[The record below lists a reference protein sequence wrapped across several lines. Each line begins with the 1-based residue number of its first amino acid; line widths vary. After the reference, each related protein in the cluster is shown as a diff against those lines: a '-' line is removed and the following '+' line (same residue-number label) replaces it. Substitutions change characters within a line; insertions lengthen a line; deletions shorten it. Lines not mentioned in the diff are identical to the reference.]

1 MSVEKHKCVE
11 SDSLLDCVHGKDT
24 EAFLEELVQDEFLDW
39 HLGDAKKDTTPKIKR
54 ESDDHPSETLTGIK
68 NLGQKPIEDAKK
80 TGHLGAKKETTTKIK
95 RQGDN
100 RKTSTKTLSQKPEQD
115 TTKTAKREKSVPIK
129 PSPTPQPQRKWTRF
143 PSRLSSP
150 HDTAPEPQTANAT
163 CMETDEVDSG
173 SRDINKNSS
182 SDPGLNVMDTM
193 QENDWEDESH
203 AKLGITNKTMERYL
217 EGLWHDVKKGHPDMR
232 TTRRSSTTSL
242 DSIVSSSSSSSQ
254 DQGHDR
260 KYLFACTEEELID
273 RKMRDVHKKFSEN
286 ICDNWADDVELALMI
301 TKRQAKGRNI
311 KNGEMKKLLNNILE
325 QK

>member
-39 HLGDAKKDTTPKIKR
+39 HLGDAKKNTTPKIKR

-68 NLGQKPIEDAKK
+68 NLGQKPLEDAKK
-80 TGHLGAKKETTTKIK
+80 TGQLGAKKETT
-95 RQGDN
+95 
-100 RKTSTKTLSQKPEQD
+100 
-115 TTKTAKREKSVPIK
+115 TAKREKSVPIK

-150 HDTAPEPQTANAT
+150 DDTAPEQQTANAT

-182 SDPGLNVMDTM
+182 TDPGLNFMDTM

-203 AKLGITNKTMERYL
+203 AKLGITHKTMERYL
-217 EGLWHDVKKGHPDMR
+217 EGLWHDVKKGHPDIR

-242 DSIVSSSSSSSQ
+242 DSIVSSSSSNSQ

-260 KYLFACTEEELID
+260 NYLLARTEEELID
-273 RKMRDVHKKFSEN
+273 CKMRDVHKKFSEN

-301 TKRQAKGRNI
+301 MKRQAKGRNI
-311 KNGEMKKLLNNILE
+311 KNGEMKKLLNKILE
-325 QK
+325 QQ

>member
-68 NLGQKPIEDAKK
+68 NLGQKPLEDAKK
-80 TGHLGAKKETTTKIK
+80 TGQLGAKKETT
-95 RQGDN
+95 
-100 RKTSTKTLSQKPEQD
+100 
-115 TTKTAKREKSVPIK
+115 TAKREKSVPIK

-150 HDTAPEPQTANAT
+150 DDTAPEQQTANAT

-182 SDPGLNVMDTM
+182 TDPGLNFMDTM

-203 AKLGITNKTMERYL
+203 AKLGITHKTMERYL
-217 EGLWHDVKKGHPDMR
+217 EGLWHDVKKGHPDIR

-242 DSIVSSSSSSSQ
+242 DSIVSSSSSNSQ

-260 KYLFACTEEELID
+260 KYLLVRTEEELID
-273 RKMRDVHKKFSEN
+273 CKMRDVHKKFSEN

-301 TKRQAKGRNI
+301 MKRQAKGRNI
-311 KNGEMKKLLNNILE
+311 KNGEMKKLLNKILE
-325 QK
+325 QQ

>member
-54 ESDDHPSETLTGIK
+54 ESDDHPGETLTGIK
-68 NLGQKPIEDAKK
+68 NLGQKPLEDAKK
-80 TGHLGAKKETTTKIK
+80 TGQLGAKKETT
-95 RQGDN
+95 
-100 RKTSTKTLSQKPEQD
+100 
-115 TTKTAKREKSVPIK
+115 TAKREKSVPIK

-150 HDTAPEPQTANAT
+150 EDTAPEQQTANAT

-182 SDPGLNVMDTM
+182 TDPGLNFMDTM

-203 AKLGITNKTMERYL
+203 AKLGITHKTMERYL
-217 EGLWHDVKKGHPDMR
+217 EGLWHDVKKGHPDIR

-242 DSIVSSSSSSSQ
+242 DSIASSSSSNSQ

-260 KYLFACTEEELID
+260 KYLLARTEEELID
-273 RKMRDVHKKFSEN
+273 CKMRDVHKKFSEN

-301 TKRQAKGRNI
+301 MKRQAKGRNI
-311 KNGEMKKLLNNILE
+311 KNGEMKKLLNKILE
-325 QK
+325 QQ

>member
-68 NLGQKPIEDAKK
+68 NLGQKPLEDAKK
-80 TGHLGAKKETTTKIK
+80 TGQLGAKKETT
-95 RQGDN
+95 
-100 RKTSTKTLSQKPEQD
+100 
-115 TTKTAKREKSVPIK
+115 TAKREKSVPIK

-150 HDTAPEPQTANAT
+150 DDTAPEQQTANAT

-182 SDPGLNVMDTM
+182 TDPGLNFMDTM

-203 AKLGITNKTMERYL
+203 AKLGITHKTMERYL
-217 EGLWHDVKKGHPDMR
+217 EGLWHDVKKGHPDIR

-242 DSIVSSSSSSSQ
+242 DSIASSSSSNSQ

-260 KYLFACTEEELID
+260 KYLLARTEEELID
-273 RKMRDVHKKFSEN
+273 CKMRDVHKKFSEN

-301 TKRQAKGRNI
+301 MKRQAKGRNI

>member
-24 EAFLEELVQDEFLDW
+24 VAFLEELVQDEFLDW

-68 NLGQKPIEDAKK
+68 NLGQKPLEDAKK
-80 TGHLGAKKETTTKIK
+80 TGQLGAKKETT
-95 RQGDN
+95 
-100 RKTSTKTLSQKPEQD
+100 
-115 TTKTAKREKSVPIK
+115 TAKREKSVPIK

-150 HDTAPEPQTANAT
+150 DDTAPEQQTANAT

-173 SRDINKNSS
+173 SRDNNKNSS
-182 SDPGLNVMDTM
+182 TDPGLNFMDTM

-203 AKLGITNKTMERYL
+203 AKLGITHKTMERYL
-217 EGLWHDVKKGHPDMR
+217 EGLWHDVKKGHPDIR

-242 DSIVSSSSSSSQ
+242 DSIVSSSSSNSQ

-260 KYLFACTEEELID
+260 KYLLARTEEELID
-273 RKMRDVHKKFSEN
+273 CKMRDVHKKFSEN

-301 TKRQAKGRNI
+301 MKRQAKGRNI

>member
-54 ESDDHPSETLTGIK
+54 ESDDHPGETLTGIK
-68 NLGQKPIEDAKK
+68 NLGQKPLEDAKK
-80 TGHLGAKKETTTKIK
+80 TGQLGAKKETT
-95 RQGDN
+95 
-100 RKTSTKTLSQKPEQD
+100 
-115 TTKTAKREKSVPIK
+115 TAKREKSVPIK
-129 PSPTPQPQRKWTRF
+129 PSSTPQPQRKWTRF

-150 HDTAPEPQTANAT
+150 DDTAPEQQTANAT

-182 SDPGLNVMDTM
+182 TDPGLNFMDTM

-203 AKLGITNKTMERYL
+203 AKLGITQKTMERYL
-217 EGLWHDVKKGHPDMR
+217 EGLWHDVKKGHPDIR

-242 DSIVSSSSSSSQ
+242 DSIASSSSSNSQ

-260 KYLFACTEEELID
+260 KYLLARTEEELID
-273 RKMRDVHKKFSEN
+273 CKMRDVHKKFSEN

-301 TKRQAKGRNI
+301 MKRQAKGRNI
-311 KNGEMKKLLNNILE
+311 KNGEMKKLLNKILE
-325 QK
+325 QQ

>member
-24 EAFLEELVQDEFLDW
+24 VAFLEELVQDEFLDW

-54 ESDDHPSETLTGIK
+54 ESDDHPGETLTGIK
-68 NLGQKPIEDAKK
+68 NLGQKPLEDAKK
-80 TGHLGAKKETTTKIK
+80 TGQLGAKKETT
-95 RQGDN
+95 
-100 RKTSTKTLSQKPEQD
+100 
-115 TTKTAKREKSVPIK
+115 TAKREKSVPIK

-150 HDTAPEPQTANAT
+150 DDTAPEQQTANAT

-173 SRDINKNSS
+173 SRDNNKNSS
-182 SDPGLNVMDTM
+182 TDPGLNFMDTM

-203 AKLGITNKTMERYL
+203 AKLGITHKTMERYL
-217 EGLWHDVKKGHPDMR
+217 EGLWHDVKKGHPDIR

-242 DSIVSSSSSSSQ
+242 DSIASSSSSNSQ

-260 KYLFACTEEELID
+260 KYLLARTEEELID
-273 RKMRDVHKKFSEN
+273 CKMRDVHKKFSEN

-301 TKRQAKGRNI
+301 MKRQAKGRNI
-311 KNGEMKKLLNNILE
+311 KNGEMKKLLNKILE
-325 QK
+325 QQ

>member
-39 HLGDAKKDTTPKIKR
+39 HLGDAKKDTTPKITR
-54 ESDDHPSETLTGIK
+54 ESDDHPGETLTGIK
-68 NLGQKPIEDAKK
+68 NLGQKPLEDAKK
-80 TGHLGAKKETTTKIK
+80 TGQLGAKKETT
-95 RQGDN
+95 
-100 RKTSTKTLSQKPEQD
+100 
-115 TTKTAKREKSVPIK
+115 TAKREKSVPIK

-150 HDTAPEPQTANAT
+150 DDTTPEQQTANAT

-182 SDPGLNVMDTM
+182 TDPGLNFMDTM

-203 AKLGITNKTMERYL
+203 AKLGITQKTMERYL
-217 EGLWHDVKKGHPDMR
+217 EGLWHDVKKGHPDIR

-242 DSIVSSSSSSSQ
+242 DSIASSSSSNSQ

-260 KYLFACTEEELID
+260 KYLLARTEEELID
-273 RKMRDVHKKFSEN
+273 CKMRDVHKKFSEN

-301 TKRQAKGRNI
+301 MKRQAKGRNI
-311 KNGEMKKLLNNILE
+311 KNGEMKKLLNKILE
-325 QK
+325 QQ

>member
-39 HLGDAKKDTTPKIKR
+39 HLGDAKKDTTPKTKR

-68 NLGQKPIEDAKK
+68 NLGQKPLEDAKK
-80 TGHLGAKKETTTKIK
+80 TGQLGAKKETT
-95 RQGDN
+95 
-100 RKTSTKTLSQKPEQD
+100 
-115 TTKTAKREKSVPIK
+115 TAKREKSVPIK

-150 HDTAPEPQTANAT
+150 DDTAPEQQTANAT

-173 SRDINKNSS
+173 SRDNNKNSS
-182 SDPGLNVMDTM
+182 TDPGLNFMDTM

-203 AKLGITNKTMERYL
+203 AKLGITHKTMERYL
-217 EGLWHDVKKGHPDMR
+217 EGLWHDVKKGHPDIR

-242 DSIVSSSSSSSQ
+242 DSIVSSSSSNSQ

-260 KYLFACTEEELID
+260 KYLLARTEEELID
-273 RKMRDVHKKFSEN
+273 CKMRDVHKKFSEN

-301 TKRQAKGRNI
+301 MKRQAKGRNI

>member
-68 NLGQKPIEDAKK
+68 NLGQKPLEDAKK
-80 TGHLGAKKETTTKIK
+80 TGQLGAKKETT
-95 RQGDN
+95 
-100 RKTSTKTLSQKPEQD
+100 
-115 TTKTAKREKSVPIK
+115 TAKREKSVPIK

-143 PSRLSSP
+143 PSRLSSRD
-150 HDTAPEPQTANAT
+150 DTAPEQQIANAT

-173 SRDINKNSS
+173 SRDNNKNSS
-182 SDPGLNVMDTM
+182 TDPGLNFMDTM

-203 AKLGITNKTMERYL
+203 AKLGITHKTMERYL
-217 EGLWHDVKKGHPDMR
+217 EGLWHDVKKGHPDIR

-242 DSIVSSSSSSSQ
+242 DSIASSSSSNSQ

-260 KYLFACTEEELID
+260 KYLLARTEEELID
-273 RKMRDVHKKFSEN
+273 CKMRDVHKKFSEN

-301 TKRQAKGRNI
+301 MKRQAKGRNI

>member
-54 ESDDHPSETLTGIK
+54 ESDDHPGETLTGIK
-68 NLGQKPIEDAKK
+68 NLGQKPLEDAKK
-80 TGHLGAKKETTTKIK
+80 TGQLGAKKETT
-95 RQGDN
+95 
-100 RKTSTKTLSQKPEQD
+100 
-115 TTKTAKREKSVPIK
+115 TAKREKSVPIK

-150 HDTAPEPQTANAT
+150 DDTAPEQQTANAT

-182 SDPGLNVMDTM
+182 TDPGLNFMDTM

-203 AKLGITNKTMERYL
+203 AKLGITHKTMERYL
-217 EGLWHDVKKGHPDMR
+217 EGLWHDVKKGHPDIR

-242 DSIVSSSSSSSQ
+242 DSIASSSSSNSQ

-260 KYLFACTEEELID
+260 KYLLARTEEELID
-273 RKMRDVHKKFSEN
+273 CKMRDVHKKFSEN

-301 TKRQAKGRNI
+301 MKRQAKGRNI

>member
-54 ESDDHPSETLTGIK
+54 ESDDHPGETLTGIK
-68 NLGQKPIEDAKK
+68 NLGQKPLEDAKK
-80 TGHLGAKKETTTKIK
+80 TGQLGAKKETT
-95 RQGDN
+95 
-100 RKTSTKTLSQKPEQD
+100 
-115 TTKTAKREKSVPIK
+115 TAKREKSVPIK

-150 HDTAPEPQTANAT
+150 DDTAPEQQTANAT

-173 SRDINKNSS
+173 SRDINKNSRT
-182 SDPGLNVMDTM
+182 DPGRNFMDTM

-203 AKLGITNKTMERYL
+203 AKLGITHKTMERYL
-217 EGLWHDVKKGHPDMR
+217 EGLWHDVKKGHPDIR

-242 DSIVSSSSSSSQ
+242 DSIASSSSSNSQ

-260 KYLFACTEEELID
+260 KYLLARTEEELID
-273 RKMRDVHKKFSEN
+273 CKMRDVHKKFSEN

-301 TKRQAKGRNI
+301 MKRQAKGRNI
-311 KNGEMKKLLNNILE
+311 KNGEMKKLLNKILE
-325 QK
+325 QQ

>member
-68 NLGQKPIEDAKK
+68 NLDAKK
-80 TGHLGAKKETTTKIK
+80 TGQLGAKKETT
-95 RQGDN
+95 
-100 RKTSTKTLSQKPEQD
+100 
-115 TTKTAKREKSVPIK
+115 TAKREKSVPIK

-150 HDTAPEPQTANAT
+150 DDTAPEQQTANAT

-173 SRDINKNSS
+173 SRDNNKNSS
-182 SDPGLNVMDTM
+182 TDPGLNFMDTM

-203 AKLGITNKTMERYL
+203 AKLGITHKTMERYL
-217 EGLWHDVKKGHPDMR
+217 EGLWHDVKKGHPDIR

-242 DSIVSSSSSSSQ
+242 DSIVSSSSSNSQ

-260 KYLFACTEEELID
+260 KYLLARTEEELID
-273 RKMRDVHKKFSEN
+273 CKMRDVHKKFSEN
-286 ICDNWADDVELALMI
+286 ICDNWVDDVELALMI
-301 TKRQAKGRNI
+301 MKRQAKGRNI

>member
-54 ESDDHPSETLTGIK
+54 ESDDHPGETLTGIK
-68 NLGQKPIEDAKK
+68 NLGQKPLEDAKK
-80 TGHLGAKKETTTKIK
+80 TGQLGAKKETT
-95 RQGDN
+95 
-100 RKTSTKTLSQKPEQD
+100 
-115 TTKTAKREKSVPIK
+115 TAKREKSVPIK

-150 HDTAPEPQTANAT
+150 DDTAPEQQTANAT
-163 CMETDEVDSG
+163 CMETDEVGSG

-182 SDPGLNVMDTM
+182 TDPGLNFMDTM

-203 AKLGITNKTMERYL
+203 AKLGITHKTMERYL
-217 EGLWHDVKKGHPDMR
+217 EGLWHDVKKGHPDIR

-242 DSIVSSSSSSSQ
+242 DSIASSSSSNSQ

-260 KYLFACTEEELID
+260 KYLLARTEEELID
-273 RKMRDVHKKFSEN
+273 CKMRDVHKKFSEN

-301 TKRQAKGRNI
+301 MKRQAKGRNI
-311 KNGEMKKLLNNILE
+311 KNEEMKKLLNKILE
-325 QK
+325 QQ

>member
-39 HLGDAKKDTTPKIKR
+39 HLGDAKKDTTPKITR
-54 ESDDHPSETLTGIK
+54 ESDDHPGETLTGIK
-68 NLGQKPIEDAKK
+68 NLGQKPLEDAKK
-80 TGHLGAKKETTTKIK
+80 TGQLGAKKETT
-95 RQGDN
+95 
-100 RKTSTKTLSQKPEQD
+100 
-115 TTKTAKREKSVPIK
+115 TAKREKSVPIK

-150 HDTAPEPQTANAT
+150 DDTAPEQQTANAT

-182 SDPGLNVMDTM
+182 TDPGLNFMDTM

-203 AKLGITNKTMERYL
+203 AKLGITQKTMERYL
-217 EGLWHDVKKGHPDMR
+217 EGLWHDVKKGHPDIR

-242 DSIVSSSSSSSQ
+242 DSIASSSSSNSQ

-260 KYLFACTEEELID
+260 KYLLARTEEELID
-273 RKMRDVHKKFSEN
+273 CKMRDVHKKFSEN

-301 TKRQAKGRNI
+301 MKRQAKGRNI
-311 KNGEMKKLLNNILE
+311 KNGEMKKLLNKILE
-325 QK
+325 QQ

>member
-54 ESDDHPSETLTGIK
+54 ESDDHPGETLTGIK
-68 NLGQKPIEDAKK
+68 NLGQKPLEDAKK
-80 TGHLGAKKETTTKIK
+80 TGQLGAKKETT
-95 RQGDN
+95 
-100 RKTSTKTLSQKPEQD
+100 
-115 TTKTAKREKSVPIK
+115 TAKREKSVPIK

-150 HDTAPEPQTANAT
+150 DDTAPEQQTANAT

-173 SRDINKNSS
+173 SRDNNKNSS
-182 SDPGLNVMDTM
+182 TDPGLNFMDTM

-203 AKLGITNKTMERYL
+203 AKLGITHKTMERYL
-217 EGLWHDVKKGHPDMR
+217 EGLWHDVKKGHPDIR

-242 DSIVSSSSSSSQ
+242 DSIVSSSSSNSQ

-260 KYLFACTEEELID
+260 KYLLARTEEELID
-273 RKMRDVHKKFSEN
+273 CKMRDVHKKFSEN
-286 ICDNWADDVELALMI
+286 ICDNWVDDVELALMI
-301 TKRQAKGRNI
+301 MKRQAKGRNI

>member
-68 NLGQKPIEDAKK
+68 NLGQKPLEDAKK
-80 TGHLGAKKETTTKIK
+80 TGQLGAKKETT
-95 RQGDN
+95 
-100 RKTSTKTLSQKPEQD
+100 
-115 TTKTAKREKSVPIK
+115 TAKREKSVPIK
-129 PSPTPQPQRKWTRF
+129 PSSTPQPQRKWTRF

-150 HDTAPEPQTANAT
+150 DDTAPEQQTANAT

-182 SDPGLNVMDTM
+182 TDPGLNFMDTM

-203 AKLGITNKTMERYL
+203 AKLGITHKTMERYL
-217 EGLWHDVKKGHPDMR
+217 EGLWHDVKKGHPDIR

-242 DSIVSSSSSSSQ
+242 DSIASSSSSNSQ

-260 KYLFACTEEELID
+260 KYLLARTEEELID
-273 RKMRDVHKKFSEN
+273 CKMRDVHKKFSEN

-301 TKRQAKGRNI
+301 MKRQAKGRNI

>member
-68 NLGQKPIEDAKK
+68 NLGQKPLEDAKK
-80 TGHLGAKKETTTKIK
+80 TGQLGAKKETT
-95 RQGDN
+95 
-100 RKTSTKTLSQKPEQD
+100 
-115 TTKTAKREKSVPIK
+115 TAKREKSVPIK

-150 HDTAPEPQTANAT
+150 DDTAPEQQTANAT

-173 SRDINKNSS
+173 SRDNNKNSS
-182 SDPGLNVMDTM
+182 TDPGLNFMDTM

-203 AKLGITNKTMERYL
+203 AKLGITHKTMERYL
-217 EGLWHDVKKGHPDMR
+217 EGLWHDVKKGHPDIR

-242 DSIVSSSSSSSQ
+242 DSIVSSSSSNSQ

-260 KYLFACTEEELID
+260 KYLLARTEEELID
-273 RKMRDVHKKFSEN
+273 CKMRDVHKKFSEN
-286 ICDNWADDVELALMI
+286 ICDNWVDDVELALMI
-301 TKRQAKGRNI
+301 MKRQAKGRNI

-325 QK
+325 QQ

>member
-54 ESDDHPSETLTGIK
+54 ESDDHPGETLTGIK
-68 NLGQKPIEDAKK
+68 SLGQKPLEDAKK
-80 TGHLGAKKETTTKIK
+80 TGQLGAKKETT
-95 RQGDN
+95 
-100 RKTSTKTLSQKPEQD
+100 
-115 TTKTAKREKSVPIK
+115 TAKREKSVPIK

-150 HDTAPEPQTANAT
+150 DDTAPEQQTANAT

-182 SDPGLNVMDTM
+182 TDPGLNFMDTM

-203 AKLGITNKTMERYL
+203 AKLGITHKTMERYL
-217 EGLWHDVKKGHPDMR
+217 EGLWHDVKKGHPDIR

-242 DSIVSSSSSSSQ
+242 DSIASSSSSNSQ

-260 KYLFACTEEELID
+260 KYLLARTEEELID
-273 RKMRDVHKKFSEN
+273 CKMRDVHKKFSEN

-301 TKRQAKGRNI
+301 MKRQAKGRNI
-311 KNGEMKKLLNNILE
+311 KNGEMKKLLNKILE
-325 QK
+325 QQ

>member
-54 ESDDHPSETLTGIK
+54 ESDDHPGETLTGIK
-68 NLGQKPIEDAKK
+68 NLGQKPLEDAKK
-80 TGHLGAKKETTTKIK
+80 TGQLGAKKETT
-95 RQGDN
+95 
-100 RKTSTKTLSQKPEQD
+100 
-115 TTKTAKREKSVPIK
+115 TAKREKSVPIK

-150 HDTAPEPQTANAT
+150 DDTAPEQQTANAT

-182 SDPGLNVMDTM
+182 TDPGLNFMDTM

-203 AKLGITNKTMERYL
+203 AKLGITHKTMERYL
-217 EGLWHDVKKGHPDMR
+217 EGLWHDVKKGHPDIR

-242 DSIVSSSSSSSQ
+242 DSIASSSSSNSQ

-260 KYLFACTEEELID
+260 KYLLARTEEELID
-273 RKMRDVHKKFSEN
+273 CKMRDVHKKFSEN

-301 TKRQAKGRNI
+301 MKRQAKGRNI

-325 QK
+325 QQ

>member
-54 ESDDHPSETLTGIK
+54 ESDDHPGETLTGIK
-68 NLGQKPIEDAKK
+68 NLGQKPLEDAKK
-80 TGHLGAKKETTTKIK
+80 TGQLGAKKETT
-95 RQGDN
+95 
-100 RKTSTKTLSQKPEQD
+100 
-115 TTKTAKREKSVPIK
+115 TAKREKSVPIK

-150 HDTAPEPQTANAT
+150 DDTAPEQQTANAT

-182 SDPGLNVMDTM
+182 TDPGLNFMDTM

-203 AKLGITNKTMERYL
+203 AKLGITQKTMERYL
-217 EGLWHDVKKGHPDMR
+217 EGLWHDVKKGHPDIR

-242 DSIVSSSSSSSQ
+242 DSIASSSSSNSQ

-260 KYLFACTEEELID
+260 KYLLARTEEELID
-273 RKMRDVHKKFSEN
+273 CKMRDVHKKFSEN

-301 TKRQAKGRNI
+301 MKRQAKGRNI
-311 KNGEMKKLLNNILE
+311 KNGEMKKLLNKILE
-325 QK
+325 QQ

>member
-54 ESDDHPSETLTGIK
+54 ESDDHPGETLTGIK
-68 NLGQKPIEDAKK
+68 NLGQKPLEDAKK
-80 TGHLGAKKETTTKIK
+80 TGQLGAKKETT
-95 RQGDN
+95 
-100 RKTSTKTLSQKPEQD
+100 
-115 TTKTAKREKSVPIK
+115 TAKREKSVPIK

-143 PSRLSSP
+143 PSRLSSLD
-150 HDTAPEPQTANAT
+150 DTAPEQQTANAT

-182 SDPGLNVMDTM
+182 TDPGLNFMDTM

-203 AKLGITNKTMERYL
+203 AKLGITHKTMERYL
-217 EGLWHDVKKGHPDMR
+217 EGLWHDVKKGHPDIR

-242 DSIVSSSSSSSQ
+242 DSIASSSSSNSQ

-260 KYLFACTEEELID
+260 KYLLARTEEELID
-273 RKMRDVHKKFSEN
+273 CKMRDVHKKFSEN

-301 TKRQAKGRNI
+301 MKRQAKGRNI
-311 KNGEMKKLLNNILE
+311 KNGEMKKLLNKILE
-325 QK
+325 QQ

>member
-1 MSVEKHKCVE
+1 MSVEKHKCVK

-54 ESDDHPSETLTGIK
+54 ESDDHPGETLTGIK
-68 NLGQKPIEDAKK
+68 NLGQKPLEDAKK
-80 TGHLGAKKETTTKIK
+80 TGQLGAKKETT
-95 RQGDN
+95 
-100 RKTSTKTLSQKPEQD
+100 
-115 TTKTAKREKSVPIK
+115 TAKREKSVPIK

-150 HDTAPEPQTANAT
+150 DDTAPEQQTANAT

-182 SDPGLNVMDTM
+182 TDPGLNFMDTM

-203 AKLGITNKTMERYL
+203 AKLGITHKTMERYL
-217 EGLWHDVKKGHPDMR
+217 EGLWHDVKKGHPDIR

-242 DSIVSSSSSSSQ
+242 DSIASSSSSNSQ

-260 KYLFACTEEELID
+260 KYLLARTEEELID
-273 RKMRDVHKKFSEN
+273 CKMRDVHKKFSEN
-286 ICDNWADDVELALMI
+286 ICDNWADDVELALVIM
-301 TKRQAKGRNI
+301 KRQAKGRNI
-311 KNGEMKKLLNNILE
+311 KNGEMKKLLNKILE
-325 QK
+325 QQ

>member
-54 ESDDHPSETLTGIK
+54 ESDDHPGETLTGIK
-68 NLGQKPIEDAKK
+68 NLGQKPLEDAKK
-80 TGHLGAKKETTTKIK
+80 TGQLGAKKETT
-95 RQGDN
+95 
-100 RKTSTKTLSQKPEQD
+100 
-115 TTKTAKREKSVPIK
+115 TAKREKSVPIK
-129 PSPTPQPQRKWTRF
+129 PSSTPQPQRKWTRF

-150 HDTAPEPQTANAT
+150 DDTAPEQQTANAT

-182 SDPGLNVMDTM
+182 TDPGLNFMDTM

-203 AKLGITNKTMERYL
+203 AKLGITHKTMERYL
-217 EGLWHDVKKGHPDMR
+217 EGLWHDVKKGHPDIR
-232 TTRRSSTTSL
+232 TTRSSSTTSL
-242 DSIVSSSSSSSQ
+242 DSIVSSSSSNSQ

-260 KYLFACTEEELID
+260 KYLLARTEEELID
-273 RKMRDVHKKFSEN
+273 CKMRDVHKKFSEN

-301 TKRQAKGRNI
+301 MKRQAKGRNI

>member
-54 ESDDHPSETLTGIK
+54 ESDDHPGETLTGIK
-68 NLGQKPIEDAKK
+68 NLGQKPLEDAKK
-80 TGHLGAKKETTTKIK
+80 TGQLGAKKETT
-95 RQGDN
+95 
-100 RKTSTKTLSQKPEQD
+100 
-115 TTKTAKREKSVPIK
+115 TAKREKSVPIK

-150 HDTAPEPQTANAT
+150 DDTAPEQQTANAT

-182 SDPGLNVMDTM
+182 TDPGLNFMDTM

-203 AKLGITNKTMERYL
+203 AKLGITHKTMERYL
-217 EGLWHDVKKGHPDMR
+217 EGLWHDVKKGHPDIR

-242 DSIVSSSSSSSQ
+242 DSIASSSSSNSH

-260 KYLFACTEEELID
+260 KYLLARTEEELID
-273 RKMRDVHKKFSEN
+273 CKMRDVHKKFSEN

-301 TKRQAKGRNI
+301 MKRQAKGRNI
-311 KNGEMKKLLNNILE
+311 KNGEMKKLLNKILE
-325 QK
+325 QQ

>member
-54 ESDDHPSETLTGIK
+54 ESDDHPGETLTGIK
-68 NLGQKPIEDAKK
+68 NLGQKPLEDAKK
-80 TGHLGAKKETTTKIK
+80 TGQLGAKKETT
-95 RQGDN
+95 
-100 RKTSTKTLSQKPEQD
+100 
-115 TTKTAKREKSVPIK
+115 TAKREKSVPIK

-150 HDTAPEPQTANAT
+150 DDTAPEQQTANAT

-173 SRDINKNSS
+173 SRDNNKNSS
-182 SDPGLNVMDTM
+182 TDPGLNFMDTM

-203 AKLGITNKTMERYL
+203 AKLGITHKTMERYL
-217 EGLWHDVKKGHPDMR
+217 EGLWHDVKKGHPDIR

-242 DSIVSSSSSSSQ
+242 DSIASSSSSNSQ

-260 KYLFACTEEELID
+260 KYLLARTEEELID
-273 RKMRDVHKKFSEN
+273 CKMRDVHKKFSEN
-286 ICDNWADDVELALMI
+286 ICDNWVDDVELALMI
-301 TKRQAKGRNI
+301 MKRQAKGRNI

>member
-39 HLGDAKKDTTPKIKR
+39 HLGDAKKDTTPKITR
-54 ESDDHPSETLTGIK
+54 ESDDHPGETLTGIK
-68 NLGQKPIEDAKK
+68 NLGQKPLEDAKK
-80 TGHLGAKKETTTKIK
+80 TGQLGAKKETT
-95 RQGDN
+95 
-100 RKTSTKTLSQKPEQD
+100 
-115 TTKTAKREKSVPIK
+115 TAKREKSVPIK

-150 HDTAPEPQTANAT
+150 DDTAPEQQTANAT

-182 SDPGLNVMDTM
+182 TDPGLNFMDTM

-203 AKLGITNKTMERYL
+203 AKFGITHKTMERYL
-217 EGLWHDVKKGHPDMR
+217 EGLWHDVKKGHPDIR

-242 DSIVSSSSSSSQ
+242 DSIASSSSSNSQ

-260 KYLFACTEEELID
+260 KYLLARTEEELID
-273 RKMRDVHKKFSEN
+273 CKMRDVHKKFSEN

-301 TKRQAKGRNI
+301 MKRQAKGRNI
-311 KNGEMKKLLNNILE
+311 KNGEMKKLLNKILE
-325 QK
+325 QQ

>member
-68 NLGQKPIEDAKK
+68 NLGQKPLEDAKK
-80 TGHLGAKKETTTKIK
+80 TGQLGAKKETT
-95 RQGDN
+95 
-100 RKTSTKTLSQKPEQD
+100 
-115 TTKTAKREKSVPIK
+115 TAKREKSVPIK

-150 HDTAPEPQTANAT
+150 DDTAPEQQTANAT

-182 SDPGLNVMDTM
+182 TDPGLNFMDTM

-203 AKLGITNKTMERYL
+203 AKLGITHKTMERYL
-217 EGLWHDVKKGHPDMR
+217 EGLWHDVKKGHPDIR

-242 DSIVSSSSSSSQ
+242 DSIVSSSSSNSQ

-260 KYLFACTEEELID
+260 KYLLARTEEELID
-273 RKMRDVHKKFSEN
+273 CKMRDVHKKFSEN

-301 TKRQAKGRNI
+301 MKRQAKGRNI

>member
-54 ESDDHPSETLTGIK
+54 ENDDHPSETLTGIK
-68 NLGQKPIEDAKK
+68 NLGQKPLEDAKK
-80 TGHLGAKKETTTKIK
+80 TGQLDAKKET
-95 RQGDN
+95 
-100 RKTSTKTLSQKPEQD
+100 
-115 TTKTAKREKSVPIK
+115 TAKREKSVPIK
-129 PSPTPQPQRKWTRF
+129 PSPTLQPQRKWTRF
-143 PSRLSSP
+143 PSRLSSAD
-150 HDTAPEPQTANAT
+150 DTAPEQQTANAT

-182 SDPGLNVMDTM
+182 TDPGLNFMDTM

-203 AKLGITNKTMERYL
+203 AKLGITHKTMERYL
-217 EGLWHDVKKGHPDMR
+217 ESLWLDVKKGHPDIR

-242 DSIVSSSSSSSQ
+242 DSIVSSSSSNSQ

-260 KYLFACTEEELID
+260 KYLFARTEEELID
-273 RKMRDVHKKFSEN
+273 CKMRDVHKKFSEN

-301 TKRQAKGRNI
+301 MKRQAKGRNI

>member
-39 HLGDAKKDTTPKIKR
+39 HLGDAKKDTTPKITR
-54 ESDDHPSETLTGIK
+54 ESDDHPGEILTGIK
-68 NLGQKPIEDAKK
+68 NLGQKPLEDAKK
-80 TGHLGAKKETTTKIK
+80 TGQLGAKKETT
-95 RQGDN
+95 
-100 RKTSTKTLSQKPEQD
+100 
-115 TTKTAKREKSVPIK
+115 TAKREKSVPIK

-150 HDTAPEPQTANAT
+150 DDTAPEQQTANAT

-182 SDPGLNVMDTM
+182 TDPGLNFMDTM

-203 AKLGITNKTMERYL
+203 AKLGITQKTMERYL
-217 EGLWHDVKKGHPDMR
+217 EGLWHDVKKGHPDIR

-242 DSIVSSSSSSSQ
+242 DSIASSSSSNSQ

-260 KYLFACTEEELID
+260 KYLLARTEEELID
-273 RKMRDVHKKFSEN
+273 CKMRDVHKKFSEN

-301 TKRQAKGRNI
+301 MKRQAKGRNI
-311 KNGEMKKLLNNILE
+311 KNGEMKKLLNKILE
-325 QK
+325 QQ

>member
-1 MSVEKHKCVE
+1 MSVAKHKCVE

-54 ESDDHPSETLTGIK
+54 ESDDHPCETLTGIK
-68 NLGQKPIEDAKK
+68 NLGQKPLEDAKK
-80 TGHLGAKKETTTKIK
+80 TGQLGAKKETT
-95 RQGDN
+95 
-100 RKTSTKTLSQKPEQD
+100 
-115 TTKTAKREKSVPIK
+115 TAKREKSVPIK

-150 HDTAPEPQTANAT
+150 DDTAPEQQTANAT

-182 SDPGLNVMDTM
+182 TDPGLNFMDTM

-203 AKLGITNKTMERYL
+203 AKLGITHKTMERYL
-217 EGLWHDVKKGHPDMR
+217 EGLWHDVKKGHPDIR

-242 DSIVSSSSSSSQ
+242 DSIVSSSSSNSQ

-260 KYLFACTEEELID
+260 KYLLARTEEELID
-273 RKMRDVHKKFSEN
+273 CKMRDVHKKFSEN

-301 TKRQAKGRNI
+301 MKRQAKRRNI

>member
-11 SDSLLDCVHGKDT
+11 ADSLLDCVHGKDT

-54 ESDDHPSETLTGIK
+54 ESDDHPGETLTGIK
-68 NLGQKPIEDAKK
+68 NLGQKPLEDAKK
-80 TGHLGAKKETTTKIK
+80 TGQLGAKKETT
-95 RQGDN
+95 
-100 RKTSTKTLSQKPEQD
+100 
-115 TTKTAKREKSVPIK
+115 TAKREKSVPIK

-150 HDTAPEPQTANAT
+150 DDTAPEQQTANAT

-182 SDPGLNVMDTM
+182 TDPGLNFMDTM

-203 AKLGITNKTMERYL
+203 AKLGITHKTMERYL
-217 EGLWHDVKKGHPDMR
+217 EGLWHDVKKGHPDIR

-242 DSIVSSSSSSSQ
+242 DSIASSSSSNSQ

-260 KYLFACTEEELID
+260 KYLLARTEEELID
-273 RKMRDVHKKFSEN
+273 CKMRDVHKKFSEN

-301 TKRQAKGRNI
+301 MKRQAKGRNI
-311 KNGEMKKLLNNILE
+311 KNGEMKKLLNKILE
-325 QK
+325 QQ

>member
-54 ESDDHPSETLTGIK
+54 ESDDHPGETLTGIK
-68 NLGQKPIEDAKK
+68 NLGQKPLEDAKK
-80 TGHLGAKKETTTKIK
+80 TGQLGAKKETT
-95 RQGDN
+95 
-100 RKTSTKTLSQKPEQD
+100 
-115 TTKTAKREKSVPIK
+115 TAKREKSVPIK

-150 HDTAPEPQTANAT
+150 DDTAPEQQTANAT

-173 SRDINKNSS
+173 SRDINNNSS
-182 SDPGLNVMDTM
+182 TDPGLNFMDTM

-203 AKLGITNKTMERYL
+203 AKLGITHKTMERYL
-217 EGLWHDVKKGHPDMR
+217 EGLWHDVKKGHPDIR

-242 DSIVSSSSSSSQ
+242 DSIVSSSSSNSQ

-260 KYLFACTEEELID
+260 KYLLARTEEELID
-273 RKMRDVHKKFSEN
+273 CKMRDVHKKFSEN

-301 TKRQAKGRNI
+301 MKRQAKGRNI
-311 KNGEMKKLLNNILE
+311 KNGEMKKLLNKILE
-325 QK
+325 QQ

>member
-54 ESDDHPSETLTGIK
+54 ESDDHPGETLTGIK
-68 NLGQKPIEDAKK
+68 NLGQNPLEDAKK
-80 TGHLGAKKETTTKIK
+80 TGQLGAKKETT
-95 RQGDN
+95 
-100 RKTSTKTLSQKPEQD
+100 
-115 TTKTAKREKSVPIK
+115 TAKREKSVPIK

-150 HDTAPEPQTANAT
+150 DDTAPEQQTANAT

-182 SDPGLNVMDTM
+182 TDPGLNFMDTM

-203 AKLGITNKTMERYL
+203 AKLGITHKTMERYL
-217 EGLWHDVKKGHPDMR
+217 EGLWHDVKKGHPDIR

-242 DSIVSSSSSSSQ
+242 DSIASSSSSNSQ

-260 KYLFACTEEELID
+260 KYLLARTEEELID
-273 RKMRDVHKKFSEN
+273 CKMRDVHKKFSEN

-301 TKRQAKGRNI
+301 MKRQAKGRNI
-311 KNGEMKKLLNNILE
+311 KNGEMKKLLNKILE
-325 QK
+325 QQ

>member
-68 NLGQKPIEDAKK
+68 NLGQKPLEDAKK
-80 TGHLGAKKETTTKIK
+80 TGQLGAKKETT
-95 RQGDN
+95 
-100 RKTSTKTLSQKPEQD
+100 
-115 TTKTAKREKSVPIK
+115 TAKREKSVPIK
-129 PSPTPQPQRKWTRF
+129 PSPIPQPQRKWTRF

-150 HDTAPEPQTANAT
+150 DDTAPEQQTANAT

-182 SDPGLNVMDTM
+182 TDPGLNFMDTM

-203 AKLGITNKTMERYL
+203 AKLGITHKTMERYL
-217 EGLWHDVKKGHPDMR
+217 EGLWHDVKKGHPDIR

-242 DSIVSSSSSSSQ
+242 DSIVSSSSSNSQ

-260 KYLFACTEEELID
+260 KYLLARTEEELID
-273 RKMRDVHKKFSEN
+273 CKMRDVHKKFSEN

-301 TKRQAKGRNI
+301 MKRQAKGRNI

-325 QK
+325 QQLSYGIVTEN

>member
-54 ESDDHPSETLTGIK
+54 ESDDHPGETLTGIK
-68 NLGQKPIEDAKK
+68 NLGQKPLEDAKK
-80 TGHLGAKKETTTKIK
+80 TGQLGAKKETT
-95 RQGDN
+95 
-100 RKTSTKTLSQKPEQD
+100 
-115 TTKTAKREKSVPIK
+115 TAKREKSVPIK

-150 HDTAPEPQTANAT
+150 DDTAPEQQTANAT

-182 SDPGLNVMDTM
+182 TDPGLNFMDTM

-203 AKLGITNKTMERYL
+203 AKLGITHKTMERYL
-217 EGLWHDVKKGHPDMR
+217 DGLWHDVKKGHPDIR

-242 DSIVSSSSSSSQ
+242 DSIASSSSSNSQ

-260 KYLFACTEEELID
+260 KYLLARTEEELID
-273 RKMRDVHKKFSEN
+273 CKMRDVHKKFSEN

-301 TKRQAKGRNI
+301 MKRQAKGRNI
-311 KNGEMKKLLNNILE
+311 KNGEMKKLLNKILE
-325 QK
+325 QQ

>member
-54 ESDDHPSETLTGIK
+54 ESDDHPGETLTGIK
-68 NLGQKPIEDAKK
+68 NLGQKPLEDAKK
-80 TGHLGAKKETTTKIK
+80 TGQLGAKKETT
-95 RQGDN
+95 
-100 RKTSTKTLSQKPEQD
+100 
-115 TTKTAKREKSVPIK
+115 TAKREKSVPIK

-150 HDTAPEPQTANAT
+150 DDTAPEQQTANAT

-182 SDPGLNVMDTM
+182 SDPGLNFMDTM

-203 AKLGITNKTMERYL
+203 AKLGITHKTMERYL
-217 EGLWHDVKKGHPDMR
+217 EGLWHDVKKGHPDIR

-242 DSIVSSSSSSSQ
+242 DSIASSSSSNSQ

-260 KYLFACTEEELID
+260 KYLLARTEEELID
-273 RKMRDVHKKFSEN
+273 CKMRDVHKKFSEN

-301 TKRQAKGRNI
+301 MKRQAKGRNI
-311 KNGEMKKLLNNILE
+311 KNGEMKKLLNKILE
-325 QK
+325 QQ

>member
-24 EAFLEELVQDEFLDW
+24 EAFLEELVQDECLDW

-54 ESDDHPSETLTGIK
+54 ESDDHPGETLTGIK
-68 NLGQKPIEDAKK
+68 NLGQKPLEDAKK
-80 TGHLGAKKETTTKIK
+80 TGQLGAKKETT
-95 RQGDN
+95 
-100 RKTSTKTLSQKPEQD
+100 
-115 TTKTAKREKSVPIK
+115 TAKREKSVPIK

-150 HDTAPEPQTANAT
+150 DDTAPEQQTANAT

-182 SDPGLNVMDTM
+182 TDPGLNFMDTM

-203 AKLGITNKTMERYL
+203 AKLGITHKTMERYL
-217 EGLWHDVKKGHPDMR
+217 EGLWHDVKKGHPDIR

-242 DSIVSSSSSSSQ
+242 DSIASSSSSNSQ

-260 KYLFACTEEELID
+260 KYLLARTEEELID
-273 RKMRDVHKKFSEN
+273 CKMRDVHKKFSEN

-301 TKRQAKGRNI
+301 MKRQAKGRNI
-311 KNGEMKKLLNNILE
+311 KNGEMKKIVKQDFGTTVKQRNRH
-325 QK
+325 

>member
-24 EAFLEELVQDEFLDW
+24 EAFLEELVQDECLDW

-54 ESDDHPSETLTGIK
+54 ESDDHPGETLTGIK
-68 NLGQKPIEDAKK
+68 NLGQKPLEDAKK
-80 TGHLGAKKETTTKIK
+80 TGQLGAKKETT
-95 RQGDN
+95 
-100 RKTSTKTLSQKPEQD
+100 
-115 TTKTAKREKSVPIK
+115 TAKREKSVPIK

-150 HDTAPEPQTANAT
+150 DDTAPEQQTANAT

-182 SDPGLNVMDTM
+182 TDPGLNFMDTM

-203 AKLGITNKTMERYL
+203 AKLGITHKTMERYL
-217 EGLWHDVKKGHPDMR
+217 EGLWHDVKKGHPDIR

-242 DSIVSSSSSSSQ
+242 DSIASSSSSNSQ

-260 KYLFACTEEELID
+260 KYLLARTEEELID
-273 RKMRDVHKKFSEN
+273 CKMRDVHKKFSEN

-301 TKRQAKGRNI
+301 MKRQAKGRNI
-311 KNGEMKKLLNNILE
+311 KNGEMKKLLNKILE
-325 QK
+325 QQ

>member
-54 ESDDHPSETLTGIK
+54 ESDDHPGETLTGIK
-68 NLGQKPIEDAKK
+68 NLGQKPLEDAKK
-80 TGHLGAKKETTTKIK
+80 TGQLGAKKKTT
-95 RQGDN
+95 
-100 RKTSTKTLSQKPEQD
+100 
-115 TTKTAKREKSVPIK
+115 TAKREKSVPIK

-150 HDTAPEPQTANAT
+150 DDTAPEQQTANAT

-182 SDPGLNVMDTM
+182 TDPGLNFMDTM

-203 AKLGITNKTMERYL
+203 AKLGITHKTMERYL
-217 EGLWHDVKKGHPDMR
+217 EGLWHDVKKGHPDIR

-242 DSIVSSSSSSSQ
+242 DSIASSSSSNSQ

-260 KYLFACTEEELID
+260 KYLLARTEEELID
-273 RKMRDVHKKFSEN
+273 CKMRDVHKKFSEN

-301 TKRQAKGRNI
+301 MKRQAKGRNI
-311 KNGEMKKLLNNILE
+311 KNGEMKKLLNKILE
-325 QK
+325 QQ